1 LSTLHTTRAAAAPM
15 RLIDMG
21 VEPYLVA
28 SAMSCVAAQRLA
40 RKLCPKCAEKQNRP
54 NVRVLRELGA
64 EDADLKG
71 ANVRRAVGC
80 PACRRTGYHGRLP
93 VFEIMPVTDD
103 IRHAIIERSGVHEIE
118 RIAIE
123 QGMDTLRK
131 AALRR
136 VLSGELSIDE
146 MLRVIA

>member
-1 LSTLHTTRAAAAPM
+1 
-15 RLIDMG
+15 
-21 VEPYLVA
+21 
-28 SAMSCVAAQRLA
+28 
-40 RKLCPKCAEKQNRP
+40 
-54 NVRVLRELGA
+54 
-64 EDADLKG
+64 
-71 ANVRRAVGC
+71 
-80 PACRRTGYHGRLP
+80 
-93 VFEIMPVTDD
+93 MPVTDE